1 MVENII
7 RQTSK
12 KTWYRLSIYINL
24 ILFFIVALGITLMYS
39 DFITKTGNDLWVSVT
54 RDIAIIAVALALIF
68 YQFFRNLYIIMKR
81 SL

>member
-54 RDIAIIAVALALIF
+54 RDIAIIAVTLALIF

>member
-39 DFITKTGNDLWVSVT
+39 DFITKTGTDLWVSVT

>member
-12 KTWYRLSIYINL
+12 KAWYRLSVYINL

-39 DFITKTGNDLWVSVT
+39 DFITKTGDEQWISVT
-54 RDIAIIAVALALIF
+54 RDIAVIAVALALIF

>member
-12 KTWYRLSIYINL
+12 KTWYRLSVYINL

-39 DFITKTGNDLWVSVT
+39 DFITKTGDEQWISVT
-54 RDIAIIAVALALIF
+54 RDIAVIAVALALIF

>member
-39 DFITKTGNDLWVSVT
+39 DFITKTGTDLWVSVT
-54 RDIAIIAVALALIF
+54 RDIAIIAVTLALIF

>member
-12 KTWYRLSIYINL
+12 KTWYRLSVYINL

-39 DFITKTGNDLWVSVT
+39 DFITKTGNEQWISVT
-54 RDIAIIAVALALIF
+54 RDIAVIAVALALIF